1 MGCLLEQ
8 GTIQTELSGPFISSQ
23 SWREI
28 VVAIEKLNYNPRD
41 KMSYWLDISDE
52 AMSKN
57 FYQHIKLVK
66 INFFFSGVEKFLT
79 RLMFSGTILN
89 IL

>member
-28 VVAIEKLNYNPRD
+28 MVAIEKLNYNPRD
-41 KMSYWLDISDE
+41 KMSYWLDILDE
-52 AMSKN
+52 AISKN

-66 INFFFSGVEKFLT
+66 INFSTPLKKKFIFT
-79 RLMFSGTILN
+79 NFIC
-89 IL
+89 